1 MQAVAA
7 RQQSDVGTR
16 QARAMVANPGS
27 RQAAMT
33 AVRVSLATP
42 DDVPELITLFWDA
55 FSGPA
60 ESTFP
65 HTDGGRMWLERS
77 FQNFL
82 GGKSYYRPESR
93 VPVVR
98 NANGMLNWPSTSKL
112 AESNHD
118 LTLICYS
125 SQCLTSIPL
134 FF

>member
-7 RQQSDVGTR
+7 REQLDVGTKP
-16 QARAMVANPGS
+16 ARPMVANPGS
-27 RQAAMT
+27 RQAAVT
-33 AVRVSLATP
+33 AARVSLATP
-42 DDVPELITLFWDA
+42 DDVPELIALFWDA

-82 GGKSYYRPESR
+82 GGKSSYRPESK

-98 NANGMLNWPSTSKL
+98 NANGMLNWPSTSTQAK
-112 AESNHD
+112 SKHD
-118 LTLICYS
+118 IILIWFFF
-125 SQCLTSIPL
+125 LFKIPSY
-134 FF
+134 